1 MHRLNVLNILNILG
15 CSVTGI
21 GTTGKTLD
29 PEKGSIVK
37 ADFEKAIEL
46 TGNFVISFL
55 SLYYDTYIR
64 IYLILFRLWQISLL
78 PPHGVRLRQHQR
90 RDGRNLYVLHS
101 T

>member
-1 MHRLNVLNILNILG
+1 MLPS
-15 CSVTGI
+15 SVTGI

-55 SLYYDTYIR
+55 SLYQNTYIR
-64 IYLILFRLWQISLL
+64 IYVDSFQTMANFTTSSSRCAASSALA
-78 PPHGVRLRQHQR
+78 R
-90 RDGRNLYVLHS
+90 RW